1 MFLEKYQLD
10 GTGENLFYVNSR
22 EHGSMARMCAMR
34 VGLGYDIHRLVTGR
48 KLVLGGVEIP
58 FEKGL
63 DGHSD
68 ADVLVHA
75 VCDAVLGA
83 AGMDDIGA
91 HFPETDDRFR
101 DIRSLLLLEEVR
113 NMISGK
119 GFAVINIDATVIAQ
133 APRLGSY
140 REAMEKNIAGA
151 LSITSSLVNVK
162 FTTNEKLGP
171 VGTGE
176 GIAAM
181 GIAMVESV

>member
-1 MFLEKYQLD
+1 
-10 GTGENLFYVNSR
+10 
-22 EHGSMARMCAMR
+22 MR

>member
-1 MFLEKYQLD
+1 
-10 GTGENLFYVNSR
+10 
-22 EHGSMARMCAMR
+22 MR

-113 NMISGK
+113 TMISGK

>member
-1 MFLEKYQLD
+1 
-10 GTGENLFYVNSR
+10 
-22 EHGSMARMCAMR
+22 MARMCAMR

>member
-1 MFLEKYQLD
+1 
-10 GTGENLFYVNSR
+10 
-22 EHGSMARMCAMR
+22 MR

-113 NMISGK
+113 NIISGK